1 MNVDLVLQGETHP
14 SHLWQRH
21 FIHFFSAVLLCVF
34 VTPSVLSGDKK
45 PGSKDTKGADQT
57 KYVRPTDPALYVG
70 ADTCK
75 ACHDEVSKNFENTP
89 HFATTMAG
97 KLDAHAGPEWQGCEA
112 CHGPGKAHVD
122 GGGDKTKIFTFK
134 DASPAQTS
142 ARCLDCHQNSEEHN
156 NYGRSAH
163 LQSGVSCI
171 DCHDPHHSKEKE
183 FLLKEAAPKLCY
195 SCHLD
200 VRAEFARPFHHRV
213 NEGLLQCGDCHNP
226 HGGFLAHQLRRA
238 DGFDEVCYKCHADKE
253 GPFVYQHEAKLEGCT
268 VCHSPHGSTN
278 QRMLKQNQVNLL
290 CISCHSLNANAGAA
304 ATPSFHNQSTK
315 YQACTLCH
323 VAVHGSNTSSVFFTP

>member
-1 MNVDLVLQGETHP
+1 MRNRTP
-14 SHLWQRH
+14 ISR
-21 FIHFFSAVLLCVF
+21 FAAAVLFLIAVSF
-34 VTPSVLSGDKK
+34 SPLGAGDKK
-45 PGSKDTKGADQT
+45 HSTQQSNGKIT
-57 KYVRPTDPALYVG
+57 KYDPPTDPALYVG
-70 ADTCK
+70 AETCK
-75 ACHDEVSKNFENTP
+75 ACHDEISSGFERSP
-89 HFATTMAG
+89 HFATTMPG
-97 KLDAHAGPEWQGCEA
+97 KLAAHEGVQWEGCEA

-134 DASPAQTS
+134 DASPAETS
-142 ARCLDCHQNSEEHN
+142 ARCLNCHQNSQEHN

-163 LQSGVSCI
+163 LESGVGCI

-183 FLLKEAAPKLCY
+183 FLLKESSPKLCY
-195 SCHLD
+195 TCHLD

-226 HGGFLAHQLRRA
+226 HGGFLATQLRRS
-238 DGFDEVCYKCHADKE
+238 DGNDAVCYKCHADKQ

-268 VCHSPHGSTN
+268 SCHSPHGSTN

-290 CISCHSLNANAGAA
+290 CISCHSLNSNAGAS

-323 VAVHGSNTSSVFFTP
+323 VAVHGSNTSPVFFTP

>member
-1 MNVDLVLQGETHP
+1 MDKSFVPQGQTSPHC
-14 SHLWQRH
+14 LWQRH
-21 FIHFFSAVLLCVF
+21 TIAYLSLAMLTLAVPM
-34 VTPSVLSGDKK
+34 TRAGGKK
-45 PGSKDTKGADQT
+45 PATKDTKGANQAR
-57 KYVRPTDPALYVG
+57 YQRPTDPALYVG

-75 ACHDEVSKNFENTP
+75 TCHDEISKNFENTP
-89 HFATTMAG
+89 HFVTTMAA

-134 DASPAQTS
+134 DASPAQIS

-163 LQSGVSCI
+163 LQSGVSCT

-183 FLLKEAAPKLCY
+183 FLLKEAAPNLCY

-213 NEGLLQCGDCHNP
+213 NEGLLECGDCHNP
-226 HGGFLAHQLRRA
+226 HGGFLARQLRRA
-238 DGFDEVCYKCHADKE
+238 DGYDEVCYKCHADKQ
-253 GPFVYQHEAKLEGCT
+253 GPFVYQHEAKIEGCT

-290 CISCHSLNANAGAA
+290 CISCHSLNASVGPS

-323 VAVHGSNTSSVFFTP
+323 VAIHGSNTSSVFFTP